1 MAKPAA
7 GQGASLTGAG
17 FRRCHCG
24 CLVLWDARTGEAL
37 TPALGEKH
45 FCGENCQCRFV
56 TQGEES

>member
-7 GQGASLTGAG
+7 GQGASLMGAG

-37 TPALGEKH
+37 TPCFGYKH
-45 FCGENCQCRFV
+45 QCV
-56 TQGEES
+56 ADEEDEQKTMQSD